1 MTMLQGYAHMVDFF
15 TRFDWWRTEP
25 HDELVSKGAYCLA
38 NPGETYVAYLPHG
51 SRVTLRLKTG
61 RYSASW
67 FNPSTGRTSAL
78 PSVAGG
84 TWASPEAPNTS
95 DWALLLQVQKKPQ

>member
-1 MTMLQGYAHMVDFF
+1 MVDFF
-15 TRFDWWRTEP
+15 TGFDWWRTEP

-61 RYSASW
+61 LYSASW
-67 FNPSTGRTSAL
+67 FNPSTGQTTAL

-84 TWASPEAPNTS
+84 MWASPEAPNTS
-95 DWALLLQVQKKPQ
+95 DWALLLQAQKKATVN